1 MPLNIIVCVKQIQ
14 DPEIPP
20 AKFKVDTAA
29 NRVVP
34 PEGVSPVISPFD
46 EQSVEAALR
55 IKEKAGGKITVLTVG
70 KGSARDVLKH
80 ALSMGADEAIILE
93 DDSFDGSDSQS
104 LALILAKA
112 IQKTGPF
119 DLVFC
124 GRQAADWD
132 EAQVGSA
139 LAEALGI
146 PPVTI
151 ARSAQVVDGK
161 VRVERVQLDG
171 YEVVEA
177 PLPAL
182 VTVSN
187 EIGQPRLPT
196 GFGIIQAARKKVAQ
210 WKASDIG
217 VSPADVGPGAA
228 RTRIV
233 KLFIPVRESK
243 CEFVEGE
250 TVAEAADRLAMK
262 LREAKII

>member
-1 MPLNIIVCVKQIQ
+1 MNIIVCVKQIQ

-20 AKFKVDTAA
+20 AKFKVDPAT

-34 PEGVSPVISPFD
+34 PEGVPPVINPFD
-46 EQSVEAALR
+46 EQSIEAALR
-55 IKEKAGGKITVLTVG
+55 IKEKAGGKITALTVG

-80 ALSMGADEAIILE
+80 ALAMGADEAFML
-93 DDSFDGSDSQS
+93 DDDAFDGSDSQS
-104 LALILAKA
+104 MALILSRA
-112 IQKTGPF
+112 IQRIGPF

-146 PPVTI
+146 PPITI

-161 VRVERVQLDG
+161 IRVERVQTDG

-177 PLPAL
+177 SLPAL

-196 GFGIIQAARKKVAQ
+196 GFGIIQASRKKITQ

-217 VSPADVGPGAA
+217 LSPAEVGPAAA
-228 RTRIV
+228 RTRLL
-233 KLFIPVRESK
+233 KLFVPVRESK
-243 CEFVEGE
+243 CEFVKGE
-250 TVAEAADRLAMK
+250 TVAEAAALLAVK
-262 LREAKII
+262 LREAKIL